1 MIFTCP
7 PLDESELSV
16 AERVRELKEH
26 LSYAVAETPKR
37 WQGVLR
43 RSTLARAVQ
52 GSNSIEGYNV
62 TVEDAIALAE
72 GEEPIDAT
80 AEVRAAIL
88 GYQKAMTYVIQLAND
103 PHFEYSATLIRSLHF
118 MMIEYDLTKNPGR
131 WRPGPIYVR
140 DDEKQAV
147 VYEGPNAE
155 RVPELMA
162 ELVATLTSEDP
173 GFPPIIQA
181 AMAHLNLAMIH
192 PFSDGNGRMA
202 RCLQSLILARH
213 GTLAPQFLS
222 IEEFLGRN
230 TRVYYDVL
238 AGVGA
243 GTWHPERDARPWIRF
258 CLTAHF
264 HQATSLLRRT
274 REIARLWDLL
284 EQEIKVAKLPER
296 LIFALSEAAVGWK
309 VRNATYKPSVE
320 VSEQI
325 ASRDLALA
333 VGAGFLVPK
342 GERRWRHYVATPK
355 LTEIRGR
362 TREVRPALED
372 PFTPGRDRLGSGTS
386 SN

>member
-1 MIFTCP
+1 
-7 PLDESELSV
+7 
-16 AERVRELKEH
+16 
-26 LSYAVAETPKR
+26 
-37 WQGVLR
+37 
-43 RSTLARAVQ
+43 
-52 GSNSIEGYNV
+52 
-62 TVEDAIALAE
+62 
-72 GEEPIDAT
+72 
-80 AEVRAAIL
+80 
-88 GYQKAMTYVIQLAND
+88 
-103 PHFEYSATLIRSLHF
+103 
-118 MMIEYDLTKNPGR
+118 
-131 WRPGPIYVR
+131 
-140 DDEKQAV
+140 
-147 VYEGPNAE
+147 
-155 RVPELMA
+155 
-162 ELVATLTSEDP
+162 
-173 GFPPIIQA
+173 
-181 AMAHLNLAMIH
+181 MAHLNLAMIH

-230 TRVYYDVL
+230 TRAYYDVL

-243 GTWHPERDARPWIRF
+243 GAWHPERDARPWIRF